1 MPTHSIRSLKQAKA
15 DNRNFATVT
24 AYDATFARLSDEAGI
39 ECVLVGDSLGNVIQG
54 KNSTVPVTMDDMLYH
69 TEIVARGVNNALLMA
84 DMPYMSYGMP
94 DQAIA
99 NAAELMQSGAQI
111 VKLEGTEWLTEIIH
125 FLSERGIPVCGHLGL
140 LPQSVNKTSG
150 YRVQGKEKESA
161 AEILTDARSYAEAG
175 ADILL
180 LECVPAML
188 AKQITEAVDIPVIG
202 IGAGA
207 HTDSQVLVVYDLLG
221 LSDHPPSFAKNYMAS
236 SNSVAEALSNFA
248 NEVREG
254 AFPGDEHIIA

>member
-1 MPTHSIRSLKQAKA
+1 
-15 DNRNFATVT
+15 
-24 AYDATFARLSDEAGI
+24 
-39 ECVLVGDSLGNVIQG
+39 
-54 KNSTVPVTMDDMLYH
+54 
-69 TEIVARGVNNALLMA
+69 MA

-111 VKLEGTEWLTEIIH
+111 VKLEGTEWLTETVR

-150 YRVQGKEKESA
+150 YRVQGKGKESA
-161 AEILTDARSYAEAG
+161 EEMLANARSYAEAG